1 MKKILY
7 LDRKLL
13 RMFKNNFKYELIY
26 FNNTGILNA
35 ILEKYLESISSMI
48 INKNDIFKN
57 FQRYSLRYKNTIK
70 FTTIEVASLF
80 KRIERIK
87 NSDSNLEGLT
97 FNKTINWM
105 LYSIL
110 VNCGSIEIETKE
122 NIGSFYTEQENTE
135 LEEEKVYF
143 E

>member
-1 MKKILY
+1 
-7 LDRKLL
+7 
-13 RMFKNNFKYELIY
+13 MFKNNFKYELIY